1 MHQFQVS
8 QTLKMGVPNELIPIE
23 HYLRQPQRL
32 VQAITDPSR
41 IQQLAPSQFRLQL
54 RPLQF
59 MMLRLEPTVDLQV
72 WIQDEGTLHL
82 RSLDCEIRGGDFL
95 PQSFRLELAG
105 TLSPH
110 RLLTTTELR
119 GKVDLKVQVDVP
131 LPLKLIP
138 EPVLS
143 SSGRAFLNGI
153 LLTIKYRL
161 ERQLVQDYRRW
172 VQGNLGGLMSTG
184 AIPGGNPAS

>member
-1 MHQFQVS
+1 MRHFQVS
-8 QTLKMGVPNELIPIE
+8 QTLKMIVPNEVIPIE

-41 IQQLAPSQFRLQL
+41 FQQLAPSQFRLQL

-72 WIQDEGTLHL
+72 WTPSEGTLHL
-82 RSLDCEIRGGDFL
+82 RSLDYEIRGAQFL
-95 PQSFRLELAG
+95 PQSFGLELAG

-110 RLLTTTELR
+110 RQGSATKLR
-119 GKVDLKVQVDVP
+119 GRAELKVQVDVP
-131 LPLKLIP
+131 PPLTLLP
-138 EPVLS
+138 EPVLER
-143 SSGRAFLNGI
+143 SGQAFLNGI

-161 ERQLVQDYRRW
+161 ERQLVQDYRHW
-172 VQGNLGGLMSTG
+172 VKAHSAQPSPSL
-184 AIPGGNPAS
+184 AKPVGNPAS

>member
-1 MHQFQVS
+1 MRHFQVS
-8 QTLKMGVPNELIPIE
+8 QTLNMSVPNEVIPIE

-41 IQQLAPSQFRLQL
+41 IQQLAPSHFRLQL

-59 MMLRLEPTVDLQV
+59 MMLRLEPSVDLQV
-72 WIQDEGTLHL
+72 WTQDEGTLHL
-82 RSLDCEIRGGDFL
+82 RSLDCEIRGAQLL
-95 PQSFRLELAG
+95 PQSFSLELAG

-110 RLLTTTELR
+110 RRGTATELR
-119 GKVDLKVQVDVP
+119 GKADLKVQVDVP
-131 LPLKLIP
+131 LPLKLLP
-138 EPVLS
+138 EPVLER
-143 SSGRAFLNGI
+143 SGQAFLNGI

-172 VQGNLGGLMSTG
+172 VKAKPAGLISALAMPVESPT
-184 AIPGGNPAS
+184 S